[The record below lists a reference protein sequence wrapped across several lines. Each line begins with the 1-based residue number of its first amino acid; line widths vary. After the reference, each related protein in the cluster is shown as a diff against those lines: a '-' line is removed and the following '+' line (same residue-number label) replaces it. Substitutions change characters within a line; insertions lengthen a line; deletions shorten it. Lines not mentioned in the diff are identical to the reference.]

1 MGRYSKALLMLD
13 GAPVASATVTFLPA
27 KEGRAA
33 SAITDP
39 QEHYAL
45 TTVRRSDGALPG
57 DYNVVVMKFEV
68 VTGGQTG
75 NKYVPVQETP
85 EPKNQLP
92 ARSAQPGKSVLKA
105 TVTADVNAKVFN
117 FSLSP

>member
-1 MGRYSKALLMLD
+1 VICARGERA
-13 GAPVASATVTFLPA
+13 GHVPA
-27 KEGRAA
+27 RREARAA
-33 SAITDP
+33 CAITDP
-39 QEHYAL
+39 QGRYAL

-57 DYNVVVMKFEV
+57 DYNVVVMTFAV

-75 NKYVPVQETP
+75 NTYVPVQETP

-92 ARSAQPGKSVLKA
+92 ARSAQPGTSGLEA
-105 TVTADVNAKVFN
+105 TVTADVNAHEFN